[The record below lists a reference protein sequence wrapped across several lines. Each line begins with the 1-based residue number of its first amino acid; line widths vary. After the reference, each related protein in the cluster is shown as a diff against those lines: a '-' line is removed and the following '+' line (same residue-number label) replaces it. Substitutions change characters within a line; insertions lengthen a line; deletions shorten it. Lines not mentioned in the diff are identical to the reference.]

1 MVQERRKSPRIRAY
15 LPVRLH
21 RPDVHQAVET
31 LTKDI
36 SFEGVRYVSSMLCPV
51 STELKLELVLST
63 GREQLET
70 RVKTAWF
77 RTLPESEQFECGV
90 SFVELSNEN
99 QRRLSAYLDHLSRLQ
114 SLVPA

>member
-15 LPVRLH
+15 LPMRLH
-21 RPDVHQAVET
+21 RPDLHQAVET
-31 LTKDI
+31 LTKDL
-36 SFEGVRYVSSMLCPV
+36 SLDGVRYVSPMLSPV

-90 SFVELSNEN
+90 SFVELSDEN
-99 QRRLSAYLDHLSRLQ
+99 KRRLSVYLDHLSRLKC
-114 SLVPA
+114 LVPA